1 MVCRFFVQAKKEV
14 KEKNIILQEVNNKH
28 TDRIAFLQKAS
39 ILKYITMLLMFYVL
53 GWCNEISAFRLG
65 DMFAFGYQ
73 KLTKTRKILQWMG
86 FRGGSTN

>member
-39 ILKYITMLLMFYVL
+39 ILKYITMLLMFYAL
-53 GWCNEISAFRLG
+53 G
-65 DMFAFGYQ
+65 
-73 KLTKTRKILQWMG
+73 
-86 FRGGSTN
+86 